1 MIKNPIV
8 SNNDTA
14 KYSQY
19 FFFDFVVDVII
30 VIVVDVL

>member
-19 FFFDFVVDVII
+19 FPVDLVVDAIVII
-30 VIVVDVL
+30 VVVIL